1 MLTIKNLI
9 KTYPKSDRIAV
20 NDISFELRSGEI
32 FGFLGQNGAGKSTTI
47 KCLTGI
53 LPFDSGSIEI
63 CGYDIVKDP
72 IKAKMNMG
80 YVPDNHSVY
89 EKLTGREYVNYV
101 ADLYKV
107 PSDLRKARMD
117 RFAKLFRLEYAMD
130 RQIKSYSHG
139 MKQKICI
146 IAALIHEPKLWVL
159 DEPMMGLDPQSTA
172 EIIAHMR
179 EHCAKGNTVFFSS
192 HNLDLVK
199 KLCHRVA
206 IVNEGRLIDLIDLEG
221 NEENKANLE
230 ERFFRI
236 TGTYDQRLFEDYISQ
251 ESEDMRPELPVKE
264 AEQEESAPNTKK
276 KSIIGELSAL
286 FKGAKGKK
294 KAKDD
299 AELQAQSVDASEDNG
314 LSDEDIKTAEADKTA
329 IDEAG
334 AVARTVGG
342 AEDSKE
348 SADFGEAPEE
358 NAAVETAESKE
369 DEQ

>member
-1 MLTIKNLI
+1 MLKIEHLV
-9 KTYPKSDRIAV
+9 KTYPKSDRVAV
-20 NDISFELRSGEI
+20 DDISFELRPGEI

-53 LPFDSGSIEI
+53 LPFDSGTIEI
-63 CGYDIVKDP
+63 CGHDIVKEP
-72 IKAKMNMG
+72 IKAKMFMG
-80 YVPDNHSVY
+80 YVPDNHSAY

-107 PSDLRKARMD
+107 PKDLRTERMD
-117 RFAKLFRLEYAMD
+117 RFAKLFRLEFAID
-130 RQIKSYSHG
+130 KQIKSYSHG

-206 IVNEGRLIDLIDLEG
+206 IVNEGKLIDLFDLAG
-221 NEENKANLE
+221 NEENKANLNLE

-236 TGTYDQRLFEDYISQ
+236 TGTYDERLFEDYIAQ
-251 ESEDMRPELPVKE
+251 ESADMRPDMPV
-264 AEQEESAPNTKK
+264 EQSQQP
-276 KSIIGELSAL
+276 
-286 FKGAKGKK
+286 
-294 KAKDD
+294 
-299 AELQAQSVDASEDNG
+299 Q
-314 LSDEDIKTAEADKTA
+314 SDETEIIENKSVSDADK
-329 IDEAG
+329 
-334 AVARTVGG
+334 
-342 AEDSKE
+342 
-348 SADFGEAPEE
+348 GEE
-358 NAAVETAESKE
+358 
-369 DEQ
+369 

>member
-1 MLTIKNLI
+1 MLKISHLV
-9 KTYPKSDRIAV
+9 KTYPKSDRVAV
-20 NDISFELRSGEI
+20 NDISIELRPGEI

-53 LPFDSGSIEI
+53 LPFDSGTIEI
-63 CGYDIVKDP
+63 CGYDIQKEP
-72 IKAKMNMG
+72 IKAKMLMG

-107 PSDLRKARMD
+107 PSDLRTERMD
-117 RFAKLFRLEYAMD
+117 RFAKLFKLEFAMD
-130 RQIKSYSHG
+130 KQIKSYSHG

-206 IVNEGRLIDLIDLEG
+206 IVNEGTLIDMFDLAG

-236 TGTYDQRLFEDYISQ
+236 TGTYEDRLFEDYIAQ
-251 ESEDMRPELPVKE
+251 ESADMRPDSPVAETKAENSEEDASDAQTSENPE
-264 AEQEESAPNTKK
+264 ADGETEIGDGAKSEETSEANETVKPEEVATPAVTSPSATPAKSKRRSKYIDATKK
-276 KSIIGELSAL
+276 
-286 FKGAKGKK
+286 
-294 KAKDD
+294 
-299 AELQAQSVDASEDNG
+299 
-314 LSDEDIKTAEADKTA
+314 
-329 IDEAG
+329 
-334 AVARTVGG
+334 GG
-342 AEDSKE
+342 RR
-348 SADFGEAPEE
+348 
-358 NAAVETAESKE
+358 
-369 DEQ
+369 

>member
-1 MLTIKNLI
+1 MLTVKNLK

-20 NDISFELRSGEI
+20 DDISFELKQGEI

-63 CGYDIVKDP
+63 CGHDIVKEP
-72 IKAKMNMG
+72 IKAKMQMG

-89 EKLTGREYVNYV
+89 EKLTGREYVNYI

-107 PSDLRKARMD
+107 PANVRTERLNK
-117 RFAKLFRLEYAMD
+117 FLQLFRLEYAAD

-172 EIIAHMR
+172 EIVAYMR

-206 IVNEGRLIDLIDLEG
+206 IVNEGHLIGVLDLTD
-221 NEENKANLE
+221 EENRANLE
-230 ERFFRI
+230 EIFFKA
-236 TGTYDQRLFEDYISQ
+236 TGTYEKRLFEDYI
-251 ESEDMRPELPVKE
+251 
-264 AEQEESAPNTKK
+264 
-276 KSIIGELSAL
+276 
-286 FKGAKGKK
+286 
-294 KAKDD
+294 
-299 AELQAQSVDASEDNG
+299 AQ
-314 LSDEDIKTAEADKTA
+314 
-329 IDEAG
+329 
-334 AVARTVGG
+334 
-342 AEDSKE
+342 E
-348 SADFGEAPEE
+348 SADVRPDMPIDESDDILASTDLEKVEKQDAPQTQ
-358 NAAVETAESKE
+358 ETGDNE
-369 DEQ
+369 

>member
-1 MLTIKNLI
+1 MLKIIRAARQYLRADKKSCVPLGRLQKEFFMLTISHLV

-20 NDISFELRSGEI
+20 DDISFELRPGEI

-53 LPFDSGSIEI
+53 LPFDSGTIEI
-63 CGYDIVKDP
+63 CGYDIQKEP
-72 IKAKMNMG
+72 IKAKMHMG

-107 PSDLRKARMD
+107 PTDIRTERMD
-117 RFAKLFRLEYAMD
+117 RFAKLFRLEYAID
-130 RQIKSYSHG
+130 KQIKSYSHG

-199 KLCHRVA
+199 KLCHRGA
-206 IVNEGRLIDLIDLEG
+206 IVNEGKLIDLFDLAG

-236 TGTYDQRLFEDYISQ
+236 TGTYEDRLFEDYIAQ
-251 ESEDMRPELPVKE
+251 ESADMRPDIPVKE
-264 AEQEESAPNTKK
+264 NAEEADNKDTEDEAAAEEKIDSAAVVEG
-276 KSIIGELSAL
+276 S
-286 FKGAKGKK
+286 
-294 KAKDD
+294 
-299 AELQAQSVDASEDNG
+299 
-314 LSDEDIKTAEADKTA
+314 AEAA
-329 IDEAG
+329 EA
-334 AVARTVGG
+334 
-342 AEDSKE
+342 AEGD
-348 SADFGEAPEE
+348 G
-358 NAAVETAESKE
+358 
-369 DEQ
+369 Q